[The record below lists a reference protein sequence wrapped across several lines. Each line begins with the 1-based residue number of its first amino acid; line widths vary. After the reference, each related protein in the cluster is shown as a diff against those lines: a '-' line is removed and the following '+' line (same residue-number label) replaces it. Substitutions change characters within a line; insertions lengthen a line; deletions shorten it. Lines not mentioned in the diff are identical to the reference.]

1 LSNIDYRK
9 YYHREQYLFDEVRGR
24 FEKAKTLSAFDFFSI
39 VIWKANR
46 AKSKVAER
54 LLSKGHDDLDQAVAA
69 LTSAVAK
76 AQDHKTRM
84 RVLVADWRLRLPMA
98 SAILT
103 VLYPT
108 AFTVYDVRVCDVLG
122 NFHNTQYRTNFDV
135 LWSEYQTYVEAVR
148 KAVPEI
154 DDLRDKDRW
163 LWGKSFWEQ
172 LNEDISAKFKKER
185 RKMKQ
190 RHNKSLQRTFLS
202 SRR

>member
-1 LSNIDYRK
+1 
-9 YYHREQYLFDEVRGR
+9 
-24 FEKAKTLSAFDFFSI
+24 
-39 VIWKANR
+39 
-46 AKSKVAER
+46 
-54 LLSKGHDDLDQAVAA
+54 
-69 LTSAVAK
+69 
-76 AQDHKTRM
+76 
-84 RVLVADWRLRLPMA
+84 MA

-108 AFTVYDVRVCDVLG
+108 AFIVYDVRVCDVLR

-190 RHNKSLQRTFLS
+190 RHNKSLQRTLLS